1 MAYDEKLAVRVR
13 QLLEAKAKGKVG
25 ERRMFG
31 GLCFLL
37 DGNMIVGVEK
47 NRLMVRVGKAAYAAA
62 LARPHAREMDFT
74 GKPMAGYV
82 FVGAEGLRN
91 SRVLAAWIARAEA
104 FVATLPPKSKTAA
117 SKRSK
122 HR

>member
-1 MAYDEKLAVRVR
+1 MAYDEKLAARVR
-13 QLLEAKAKGKVG
+13 RLLEAKAKGKVG

-74 GKPMAGYV
+74 GKPMVGYV
-82 FVGAEGLRN
+82 FVGTEGLRN
-91 SRVLAAWIARAEA
+91 SRVLAAWIARARAYVE
-104 FVATLPPKSKTAA
+104 TLPAKQPRRAA
-117 SKRSK
+117 P
-122 HR
+122 